1 MKLRSLKYIKT
12 TMLVLIWC
20 IHYVVVNVVTPMES
34 VIHKWPQLNLSH
46 NPTIHDRLS
55 DDTSIQLDS
64 QTPLIVQTTTHHIL
78 FFIKKPTPTL
88 VKESIRWLPA
98 GTVTPAVKGDHL
110 VVGCEVLVRGGEV
123 RGHRAYKYV
132 AAITGGAPCP
142 IASSTLKLINFPCL
156 RAIDCH

>member
-1 MKLRSLKYIKT
+1 MKLPSLKYIET
-12 TMLVLIWC
+12 TILVFIWC
-20 IHYVVVNVVTPMES
+20 RHYVVVNVVTPMES
-34 VIHKWPQLNLSH
+34 VVHKCHHRLNTQFNLSH
-46 NPTIHDRLS
+46 NSTIHDRLS

-110 VVGCEVLVRGGEV
+110 VVGCEVVVRGGGQRAPRIQV
-123 RGHRAYKYV
+123 RSGYYWRRSVPDSIIY
-132 AAITGGAPCP
+132 
-142 IASSTLKLINFPCL
+142 S
-156 RAIDCH
+156 

>member
-1 MKLRSLKYIKT
+1 
-12 TMLVLIWC
+12 MLVLVWC
-20 IHYVVVNVVTPMES
+20 RHYVVVNVVTPMES
-34 VIHKWPQLNLSH
+34 VIHMCHHRLNKQCNLSH
-46 NPTIHDRLS
+46 NSTIHDRLS
-55 DDTSIQLDS
+55 DDTSIQHDS
-64 QTPLIVQTTTHHIL
+64 LTPLIVQTTTHHIL

-88 VKESIRWLPA
+88 VKESVRWLPA

-110 VVGCEVLVRGGEV
+110 VVGCEVVVGGGEV

-142 IASSTLKLINFPCL
+142 IASSTLKLINFPCI

>member
-1 MKLRSLKYIKT
+1 MKLPSLKYIET
-12 TMLVLIWC
+12 TMLVFIWC
-20 IHYVVVNVVTPMES
+20 RHYVVVNVVTPMES
-34 VIHKWPQLNLSH
+34 VIHKWHHRLNTQFH
-46 NPTIHDRLS
+46 RLS
-55 DDTSIQLDS
+55 DDTFIQHDS
-64 QTPLIVQTTTHHIL
+64 LTPLIVQTTTHHIL
-78 FFIKKPTPTL
+78 FLIKQPTPTL
-88 VKESIRWLPA
+88 VKESERWLPA

-110 VVGCEVLVRGGEV
+110 VVGCEVVLRGGEV